1 MMRFATGKPDPG
13 NMMIKTVLV
22 PGLSALVS
30 NHQFCEYKGS
40 CESRDHASNNG

>member
-1 MMRFATGKPDPG
+1 METIATGKPGPG
-13 NMMIKTVLV
+13 NMMIKIVLV
-22 PGLSALVS
+22 PGLSTLVS